1 MTRWLGQVSNQ
12 DPSTRSQ
19 ALINQHAV
27 RCLTEKFDFNYTLT
41 SLISPIWYLERIF
54 RASNEWPMSWNTV
67 VASIP
72 GMNRQRLAIVK
83 FPSMRCN
90 ITTVLSQTNLNMQRT
105 NLQLSNKVL
114 LAFWASLICY
124 SKNNYFLKIVFIPVS
139 LHVNFKDFKHSLSF
153 LLNGE
158 SFWLE
163 KANYG
168 LNTS

>member
-41 SLISPIWYLERIF
+41 SLSSPIWYLERIF

-72 GMNRQRLAIVK
+72 GMNRQRPAIVQ
-83 FPSMRCN
+83 FPSMQCN
-90 ITTVLSQTNLNMQRT
+90 ITTVLSQTSLNTQRT
-105 NLQLSNKVL
+105 NLQLPNKVL
-114 LAFWASLICY
+114 LVFWASSICY
-124 SKNNYFLKIVFIPVS
+124 PKNNHFLKIVFIPVS
-139 LHVNFKDFKHSLSF
+139 HHVTFKDFKETLPF
-153 LLNGE
+153 LLNGDN
-158 SFWLE
+158 FRLE